1 MYVSMQPG
9 SFHTGTLKRT
19 VTVMAPARQAWNVL
33 GDIAGMTKWAA
44 GVQDVAYMS
53 ERKRGIGA
61 VRLITF
67 ANGDKVEEHVVAWT
81 NGEQFTYVAT
91 AGLPLR
97 AYVATISLDPVSAK
111 KTRITWK
118 SYMNSQ
124 CMQEQE
130 FLEFVASM
138 GSFYEE
144 SLGRLKGLL
153 EG

>member
-1 MYVSMQPG
+1 MRPE
-9 SFHTGTLKRT
+9 SFHTGTLKKT
-19 VTVMAPARQAWNVL
+19 VTVRVPAGKAWRVL
-33 GDIAGMTKWAA
+33 GDIAGMPEWAA
-44 GVQDVAYMS
+44 GVQDVAYLS
-53 ERKRGIGA
+53 ERKRGVGA

-67 ANGDKVEEHVVAWT
+67 VNGDKVEEHVVAWK

-97 AYVATISLDPVSAK
+97 AYVSTISLDPMSAE

-124 CMQEQE
+124 SMQERE
-130 FLEFVASM
+130 FLAFVASM
-138 GSFYEE
+138 GSFYKE
-144 SLGRLKGLL
+144 SLGRLKKLL